1 MIKLLDKKKFGDK
14 NQSLEILKTKIII
27 INDKKFKDKKY
38 NLL

>member
-14 NQSLEILKTKIII
+14 NQSLEILQTKIII